1 MEKQMDFL
9 STQLQILN
17 GMNSKN
23 NSDNSPKQQSIPSS
37 LNSNYP
43 PPVGRSLVG
52 FKKEQVMS
60 SMGTRMDQVVNKA
73 MSADQGSRNVN
84 RNNMFNGEDNNNDS
98 DGYDEDV
105 GIGNDDDNNGEFS
118 FINKRNIMASINDR
132 MNSTVSSSGNGR
144 DNKIVGDSNEYNSN
158 AGQYNQ
164 HPPNTNGF
172 TEGNAIYRN
181 NNDVNRITPRSN
193 NKQTNQYIN
202 GGNLSSGSQ
211 SGNSQSYNWGQQ
223 SGNPNGGL
231 LGNSNYGNPN
241 GPWNNNSGDHGN
253 PTGGPWGNGSNFNQS
268 GPWDNGYTQQNNNFN
283 STSSADNRT
292 KHNNNTKN
300 FTNSNEDDVGGGA
313 SEAKPKAL
321 TEKQLKKQKLIQLR
335 NNRGALD
342 DWSLVSSKHFPESMD
357 DIRCV
362 AIAAGGYIC
371 IDDEGCASY
380 HGLPSCV
387 VTAVEKHKCK
397 KLKYISIGPLKK
409 GRYGQYQYY
418 LLKTD
423 GKNMYHS

>member
-1 MEKQMDFL
+1 MDFL

-37 LNSNYP
+37 SNSNYP

-52 FKKEQVMS
+52 FRKEQVMS

-84 RNNMFNGEDNNNDS
+84 RNNVFNGEDDDDDS
-98 DGYDEDV
+98 DGHGEDA
-105 GIGNDDDNNGEFS
+105 GTGNDDDNNGEYS

-132 MNSTVSSSGNGR
+132 MNSTVSSSSNDRGNK
-144 DNKIVGDSNEYNSN
+144 NVGGSNEYNST
-158 AGQYNQ
+158 AHQYNQ
-164 HPPNTNGF
+164 YPPNINGF
-172 TEGNAIYRN
+172 TEANAIYGN
-181 NNDVNRITPRSN
+181 NHDVNRITPSSN
-193 NKQTNQYIN
+193 NKQMNQYN
-202 GGNLSSGSQ
+202 TGGNVSSGPQ
-211 SGNSQSYNWGQQ
+211 NGNNPNYNWGQQ
-223 SGNPNGGL
+223 PGNPNGGSW
-231 LGNSNYGNPN
+231 GNGNYGNPN
-241 GPWNNNSGDHGN
+241 GPWSNNNGNYGN
-253 PTGGPWGNGSNFNQS
+253 PNGGPWGNDNNFNQS
-268 GPWDNGYTQQNNNFN
+268 GAWGNGYTQQNKFSATSTADSRANN
-283 STSSADNRT
+283 S
-292 KHNNNTKN
+292 NNAKN
-300 FTNSNEDDVGGGA
+300 FTNSNDDEVGGGVN
-313 SEAKPKAL
+313 EAKPKVL
-321 TEKQLKKQKLIQLR
+321 TEKQLKKQKLIQFR

-342 DWSLVSSKHFPESMD
+342 DWSLVHSKHFPESMD

-380 HGLPSCV
+380 HGIPSCV

-423 GKNMYHS
+423 GKNTYHL

>member
-1 MEKQMDFL
+1 VELKNIIDEMEKQMDFL

-23 NSDNSPKQQSIPSS
+23 DSDNSHQQPAPPSMRD
-37 LNSNYP
+37 NYP

-60 SMGTRMDQVVNKA
+60 SMGNRMESVVNKA
-73 MSADQGSRNVN
+73 MASGGVDQGVRSVN
-84 RNNMFNGEDNNNDS
+84 HKNAYND
-98 DGYDEDV
+98 D
-105 GIGNDDDNNGEFS
+105 NDDDIHGDDANNDDDDGNNGEYS

-132 MNSTVSSSGNGR
+132 MNSTVSSSGADRANYNMGG
-144 DNKIVGDSNEYNSN
+144 NNEYNSN
-158 AGQYNQ
+158 PHPYNQ
-164 HPPNTNGF
+164 YPPSFNGF
-172 TEGNAIYRN
+172 SDSNPIYGNS
-181 NNDVNRITPRSN
+181 NDVNRITPSN
-193 NKQTNQYIN
+193 NKPMNQFSN
-202 GGNLSSGSQ
+202 GLQSSS
-211 SGNSQSYNWGQQ
+211 SPTYNWEQQ
-223 SGNPNGGL
+223 RQPGNPNGG
-231 LGNSNYGNPN
+231 
-241 GPWNNNSGDHGN
+241 PWGR
-253 PTGGPWGNGSNFNQS
+253 GPWGNGAT
-268 GPWDNGYTQQNNNFN
+268 TQQSSGNNTNV
-283 STSSADNRT
+283 SGNR
-292 KHNNNTKN
+292 NNNTKN
-300 FTNSNEDDVGGGA
+300 AKNDDDDDVGG
-313 SEAKPKAL
+313 EVDEVKPKVL
-321 TEKQLKKQKLIQLR
+321 TEKQLKKQKLIQFR

-342 DWSLVSSKHFPESMD
+342 DWSLVHSKHFPESMD

-380 HGLPSCV
+380 HGIPSCV

-423 GKNMYHS
+423 GKGMSLMLHY